1 MIFYT
6 IYYIEK
12 DEKKKEEK
20 PAEEDAD
27 MAMGDLFGWYQKD
40 ILQFILLLYLKL
52 FKFIFYSLFLIH
64 YILAI
69 HIFKEKKLY

>member
-1 MIFYT
+1 LIFYT

-27 MAMGDLFGWYQKD
+27 MAMGDLFG
-40 ILQFILLLYLKL
+40 
-52 FKFIFYSLFLIH
+52 
-64 YILAI
+64 
-69 HIFKEKKLY
+69 